1 MNGTLYGVSV
11 GPGDPELMTLKAVR
25 ILSNCPVIAAPRT
38 GGSAMLA
45 LEIATGA
52 LNFADKT
59 VLPLDFTM
67 SPDANVRAENHRAL
81 FAALRTHLDAGAD
94 VAVLNLGDA
103 SIYGTWSYLE
113 TLAREADYKTVTI
126 PGVPSF
132 CAAAAALGESL
143 TEISTP
149 LHILPGA
156 WCDPDEILALSGTKV
171 ILKSARA
178 LSALKA
184 ALHERGYSSKT
195 ALVENCG
202 LPGERIFPTLDE
214 AEGNEG
220 YFSIF
225 LIRP

>member
-1 MNGTLYGVSV
+1 MNGILYGVSV
-11 GPGDPELMTLKAVR
+11 GPGDPELLSLKAVR
-25 ILSNCPVIAAPRT
+25 ILSACPVIAAPRT
-38 GGSAMLA
+38 GGNAMLA
-45 LEIATGA
+45 LEIAKGA
-52 LNFADKT
+52 LTLDDKT
-59 VLPLDFTM
+59 ILPLDFTM
-67 SPDANVRAENHRAL
+67 SPDADVRAENHRAL
-81 FAALRTHLDAGAD
+81 FAALRIHLDVGAD
-94 VAVLNLGDA
+94 VALLNLGDA

-113 TLAREADYKTVTI
+113 TLAREAGYKTVTI
-126 PGVPSF
+126 PGVTSF

-143 TEISTP
+143 TAIDAP

-178 LSALKA
+178 LPALKA
-184 ALHERGYSSKT
+184 TLRARGVASKT

-214 AEGNEG
+214 TEGNEG

-225 LIRP
+225 IIRP